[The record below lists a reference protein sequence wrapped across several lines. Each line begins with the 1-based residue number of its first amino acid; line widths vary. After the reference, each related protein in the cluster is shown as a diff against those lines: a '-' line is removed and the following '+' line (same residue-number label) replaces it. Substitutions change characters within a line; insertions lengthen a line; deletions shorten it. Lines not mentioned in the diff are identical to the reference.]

1 MLRAASSLKW
11 WSLLERLGCSASW
24 LARGLLLLL
33 AVTDTQCKCPMGRL
47 LDCSWTV
54 GGPYLLPQISFPVF
68 RPLGHEVAGILLAVL
83 SSQMR
88 PCWWSLT
95 GVPSCWWNLD
105 LQSCWCS
112 GVPCPGIG
120 WVTSSV
126 SSWLISPATSLPFFF
141 RKMPALASPCRTCH
155 GSIFLSA
162 AFLSWQHFS
171 LSSIFLSACHHHQW
185 FFFHISS
192 NSSIV
197 VVSFSWYTR
206 AQFSLLLPLLL
217 SCWPDP
223 CDFRWLQH

>member
-1 MLRAASSLKW
+1 MWEEASIEWALKVDSVVQGIWIQDQCLLLFIENVWECISMLRAASSLKW

-126 SSWLISPATSLPFFF
+126 SSWLISPATFF
-141 RKMPALASPCRTCH
+141 
-155 GSIFLSA
+155 
-162 AFLSWQHFS
+162 
-171 LSSIFLSACHHHQW
+171 
-185 FFFHISS
+185 
-192 NSSIV
+192 
-197 VVSFSWYTR
+197 
-206 AQFSLLLPLLL
+206 
-217 SCWPDP
+217 
-223 CDFRWLQH
+223 

>member
-68 RPLGHEVAGILLAVL
+68 RPLGHEVAGIPLAVL

-126 SSWLISPATSLPFFF
+126 SSWLISPATIIFRFVKGVHSCLEGVHKSLFAYWYLGVVWSPLAVHPVMCQLLGIHELCFFTIRVF
-141 RKMPALASPCRTCH
+141 TLFAKS
-155 GSIFLSA
+155 
-162 AFLSWQHFS
+162 S
-171 LSSIFLSACHHHQW
+171 L
-185 FFFHISS
+185 
-192 NSSIV
+192 
-197 VVSFSWYTR
+197 TR
-206 AQFSLLLPLLL
+206 FEKFAQIII
-217 SCWPDP
+217 CV
-223 CDFRWLQH
+223 